1 MSHQAPDAPGEGATQ
16 SGRFALAAFVFW
28 LVATLGWWIMAFAPL
43 SEVPPWLA
51 NVRSVCFG
59 SLPTGLPDAYG
70 WISLMSPL
78 TMLGFL
84 LVVWGRELFQ
94 DFRWLSHS
102 SVGRAA
108 LVLIVG
114 VPLAGGL
121 WVGRLVAREIE
132 VKAAFT
138 SPVRA
143 LEVLPE
149 GYPRTDRP
157 APELGLVDQSGELLT
172 LEVLAGR
179 PVLLTFA
186 YAHCQTI
193 CPVIVR
199 TISYAA
205 ERLGDLSPAVV
216 VVTLDP
222 WRDTPSSLPSLAE
235 AWDFAELQQ
244 AHVLSGEVADVQAVL
259 EAYEVPSDR
268 DLKTGEISHPA
279 LVYLLAPDGTI
290 AYTFNNPSSE
300 WLIDASRR
308 VAREQR
314 VEVSRRSL
322 NRRPTSPG

>member
-1 MSHQAPDAPGEGATQ
+1 MNIDETHATE
-16 SGRFALAAFVFW
+16 SVRAEPRRFALGAFVFW
-28 LVATLGWWIMAFAPL
+28 LAATLGWWILAFAPL
-43 SEVPPWLA
+43 SEVPAWLS

-84 LVVWGRELFQ
+84 LVVWGRELFR
-94 DFRWLSHS
+94 DLRWLAASPA
-102 SVGRAA
+102 GRLALAA
-108 LVLIVG
+108 IFG
-114 VPLAGGL
+114 VPLAGSL
-121 WVGRLVAREIE
+121 WVGTLVAREIE
-132 VKAAFT
+132 VKATFT

-143 LEVLPE
+143 LELLPE

-157 APELGLVDQSGELLT
+157 APDFQLVDQSGETLT
-172 LEVLAGR
+172 LESLRGR

-199 TISYAA
+199 TASYAA
-205 ERLGDLSPAVV
+205 ERLGDLSPALV

-222 WRDTPSSLPSLAE
+222 WRDTPSSLPSLAK
-235 AWDFAELQQ
+235 AWDLGQLPR
-244 AHVLSGEVADVQAVL
+244 AHVLSGQVPDVQAVL

-268 DLKTGEISHPA
+268 DLKTGEITHPA
-279 LVYLLAPDGTI
+279 LVYLLDAEGTI
-290 AYTFNNPSSE
+290 AYTFNNPSAE

-308 VAREQR
+308 V
-314 VEVSRRSL
+314 SRQ
-322 NRRPTSPG
+322 G

>member
-1 MSHQAPDAPGEGATQ
+1 MNEPSPGRPS
-16 SGRFALAAFVFW
+16 SGEPRFRFALAAFVFW
-28 LVATLGWWIMAFAPL
+28 LAATLGWWIMAFAPL

-84 LVVWGRELFQ
+84 LVVWGRELFR
-94 DFRWLSHS
+94 DIRWLTAS
-102 SVGRAA
+102 GGGKLALAA
-108 LVLIVG
+108 IVA
-114 VPLAGGL
+114 VPLAGSL
-121 WVGRLVAREIE
+121 WVGSLVAREIE

-143 LEVLPE
+143 LETLPE
-149 GYPRTDRP
+149 GYPRTDRV
-157 APELGLVDQSGELLT
+157 APDFRLVDQTGSAVTPESLR
-172 LEVLAGR
+172 GR

-186 YAHCQTI
+186 YAHCETI

-199 TISYAA
+199 TVSYAA

-235 AWDFAELQQ
+235 SWDFGELPE

-259 EAYEVPSDR
+259 EAYEVPSAR
-268 DLKTGEISHPA
+268 DLATGEITHPA
-279 LVYLLAPDGTI
+279 LVYLFAPDGTI
-290 AYTFNNPSSE
+290 AYTFNNPSAE
-300 WLIDASRR
+300 WLVDASRR
-308 VAREQR
+308 VSREQ
-314 VEVSRRSL
+314 SMAS
-322 NRRPTSPG
+322 

>member
-1 MSHQAPDAPGEGATQ
+1 MKETPT
-16 SGRFALAAFVFW
+16 RFALAAFVFW
-28 LVATLGWWIMAFAPL
+28 LAATLGWWIMAFAPL

-84 LVVWGRELFQ
+84 LMVWGRELFR
-94 DFRWLSHS
+94 DIRWLTASAG
-102 SVGRAA
+102 GRLA
-108 LVLIVG
+108 LAFILG
-114 VPLAGGL
+114 VPLAGSL
-121 WVGRLVAREIE
+121 WVGTLVAREIE

-143 LEVLPE
+143 LELLPK

-157 APELGLVDQSGELLT
+157 APDFELVDQTGAAVT
-172 LEVLAGR
+172 LESLRGR
-179 PVLLTFA
+179 PVLMTFA
-186 YAHCQTI
+186 FAHCQTI
-193 CPVIVR
+193 CPAIVR
-199 TISYAA
+199 TVSYAA

-222 WRDTPSSLPSLAE
+222 WRDTPSSLPSLAKS
-235 AWDFAELQQ
+235 WDFAELGRG
-244 AHVLSGEVADVQAVL
+244 HVLSGEVPDVQAVL

-268 DLKTGEISHPA
+268 DLKTGEITHPA
-279 LVYLLAPDGTI
+279 LVYLLDSGGTI

-308 VAREQR
+308 V
-314 VEVSRRSL
+314 SRS
-322 NRRPTSPG
+322 G

>member
-1 MSHQAPDAPGEGATQ
+1 MNETSPSGEPRPLEGGQTKH
-16 SGRFALAAFVFW
+16 GRFALAAFVFW
-28 LVATLGWWIMAFAPL
+28 LAATLGWWIMAFAPL

-84 LVVWGRELFQ
+84 LVVWGRELFR
-94 DFRWLSHS
+94 DLRWLATSAA
-102 SVGRAA
+102 GRAA
-108 LVLIVG
+108 LAAIIA

-132 VKAAFT
+132 VKASFT

-143 LEVLPE
+143 LELLPE

-157 APELGLVDQSGELLT
+157 APEIALVDQTGDTLT
-172 LEVLAGR
+172 LESLRGR

-199 TISYAA
+199 TVSYAA
-205 ERLGDLSPAVV
+205 ERLGDLAPAVV

-222 WRDTPSSLPSLAE
+222 WRDTPGSLPSLAE
-235 AWDFAELQQ
+235 SWDFDELGR
-244 AHVLSGEVADVQAVL
+244 AHVLSGTVPEVQAVL

-268 DLKTGEISHPA
+268 DLSTGEITHPA

-290 AYTFNNPSSE
+290 AYTFNNPSAE
-300 WLIDASRR
+300 WLVDASRR
-308 VAREQR
+308 VT
-314 VEVSRRSL
+314 RS
-322 NRRPTSPG
+322 G

>member
-1 MSHQAPDAPGEGATQ
+1 MSEPSSPQEPPRTAEGGQTEH
-16 SGRFALAAFVFW
+16 SRFALAAFVFW
-28 LVATLGWWIMAFAPL
+28 LAATLGWWVMAFAPL

-84 LVVWGRELFQ
+84 LVVWGRELVG
-94 DFRWLSHS
+94 DFKWLAASAA
-102 SVGRAA
+102 GRATLA
-108 LVLIVG
+108 AIFG

-121 WVGRLVAREIE
+121 WVSTLVAREIE
-132 VKAAFT
+132 VKGAFT

-143 LEVLPE
+143 LELMPE

-157 APELGLVDQSGELLT
+157 APDFRLVDQTGEPLT
-172 LEVLAGR
+172 LESLRGR

-199 TISYAA
+199 TASWAA

-222 WRDTPSSLPSLAE
+222 WRDTPSSLSTLAQ
-235 AWDFAELQQ
+235 AWDLGELPK
-244 AHVLSGEVADVQAVL
+244 AHVLSGEVAAVQAVL

-268 DLKTGEISHPA
+268 DLKTGEITHPA
-279 LVYLLAPDGTI
+279 LVYLLDQEGTI
-290 AYTFNNPSSE
+290 AYTFNNPPAE
-300 WLIDASRR
+300 WLVDASLR
-308 VAREQR
+308 VAR
-314 VEVSRRSL
+314 S
-322 NRRPTSPG
+322 G